1 MYKFILRLFGW
12 KINPEIPKE
21 YDRCVLIGAP
31 HPSNW
36 DFLFSV
42 LSFKALKIPYKF
54 TIKKQWFRFP
64 FNLIIKPIGGLPID
78 TKGNSQKGIS
88 NVDTMASFFSLKEK
102 FVMAITPEGTRSL
115 KKEWKSG
122 FYHVAKKANVPICL
136 AYLDYKNKIAGVG
149 KVIFPTDNMA
159 ADMKMIM
166 DFYKEIVAKF
176 PHNFS
181 TDLRYS

>member
-12 KINPEIPKE
+12 KINPVIPKE

-31 HPSNW
+31 HTSNW
-36 DFLFSV
+36 DFIYSV
-42 LSFKALKIPYKF
+42 LSFKALKIF
-54 TIKKQWFRFP
+54 TNSPSKNSGFVFH
-64 FNLIIKPIGGLPID
+64 FNFIIKPIGSLPID
-78 TKGNSQKGIS
+78 TNDKSQKGIS
-88 NVDTMASFFSLKEK
+88 NVDTMAHFFSLKEK

-115 KKEWKSG
+115 RKEWKSG

-166 DFYKEIVAKF
+166 DFYKIVAKF
-176 PHNFS
+176 PHKFS
-181 TDLRYS
+181 IDLRYT

>member
-31 HPSNW
+31 HTSNW

-102 FVMAITPEGTRSL
+102 FAMAITPS
-115 KKEWKSG
+115 
-122 FYHVAKKANVPICL
+122 
-136 AYLDYKNKIAGVG
+136 
-149 KVIFPTDNMA
+149 
-159 ADMKMIM
+159 
-166 DFYKEIVAKF
+166 
-176 PHNFS
+176 
-181 TDLRYS
+181 

>member
-1 MYKFILRLFGW
+1 MEKWILSR
-12 KINPEIPKE
+12 
-21 YDRCVLIGAP
+21 
-31 HPSNW
+31 
-36 DFLFSV
+36 
-42 LSFKALKIPYKF
+42 
-54 TIKKQWFRFP
+54 
-64 FNLIIKPIGGLPID
+64 
-78 TKGNSQKGIS
+78 SQES
-88 NVDTMASFFSLKEK
+88 QCA
-102 FVMAITPEGTRSL
+102 
-115 KKEWKSG
+115 
-122 FYHVAKKANVPICL
+122 ICL

>member
-1 MYKFILRLFGW
+1 
-12 KINPEIPKE
+12 
-21 YDRCVLIGAP
+21 
-31 HPSNW
+31 
-36 DFLFSV
+36 
-42 LSFKALKIPYKF
+42 
-54 TIKKQWFRFP
+54 
-64 FNLIIKPIGGLPID
+64 
-78 TKGNSQKGIS
+78 
-88 NVDTMASFFSLKEK
+88 MASFFSLKEK
-102 FVMAITPEGTRSL
+102 FVMAITPEGTSSL

-159 ADMKMIM
+159 ADMKVIM